1 MSHLA
6 DPFVFKVCA
15 TLDVKLKTGML
26 SRVCSV
32 LCWHCPISPYSR
44 QHSQYCFM
52 RANLDNELEYPIDE
66 ETFESLTEKVLEQA
80 ILMRAAFQVDEDN
93 EAAIARVSRSKGQ

>member
-1 MSHLA
+1 MCNVECEDSNWNVEPCL
-6 DPFVFKVCA
+6 
-15 TLDVKLKTGML
+15 LRL
-26 SRVCSV
+26 V
-32 LCWHCPISPYSR
+32 LVSSDIVILTP
-44 QHSQYCFM
+44 HSQYCFM

>member
-1 MSHLA
+1 
-6 DPFVFKVCA
+6 
-15 TLDVKLKTGML
+15 
-26 SRVCSV
+26 
-32 LCWHCPISPYSR
+32 
-44 QHSQYCFM
+44 M

-93 EAAIARVSRSKGQ
+93 EAAIARVSRQYEPLKGPVDMDVSGCCEKVGRDRCSLVENVFV

>member
-1 MSHLA
+1 
-6 DPFVFKVCA
+6 
-15 TLDVKLKTGML
+15 
-26 SRVCSV
+26 
-32 LCWHCPISPYSR
+32 
-44 QHSQYCFM
+44 M

-93 EAAIARVSRSKGQ
+93 EAAIARVSRPKGQ

>member
-1 MSHLA
+1 
-6 DPFVFKVCA
+6 
-15 TLDVKLKTGML
+15 
-26 SRVCSV
+26 
-32 LCWHCPISPYSR
+32 
-44 QHSQYCFM
+44 M

-93 EAAIARVSRSKGQ
+93 EAAIARVSRASGQYTGKPMMLWSRSVFVGCNMSG